1 MRYAR
6 VLSAMLLL
14 LGAAGC
20 PWTEPAPR
28 LPLVDP
34 PVMDLVVGD
43 MGLQTG
49 KSEASWELEQP
60 KVLVYFDVLNA
71 ALEDSSVQPAADL
84 VLGIPEPAEEKAIS
98 VGNPVDVELN
108 EGDLY
113 LVDQSARRVYIWR
126 DYRSHSDYDEPDVTL
141 LANVSSSQG
150 PWELFVAE
158 GCLFVTDFYRGLL
171 IWQNAATIE
180 TDDLPDIAIAPDAAR
195 NMLSGVELDENG
207 HLFVSWLSGGME
219 VYYDFMDEYL
229 ADAAIEA
236 DVTLSG
242 PSFSNMTA
250 PIWKVLVENNVLYAH
265 THSSSSTLFVFSP
278 ADDLSDEQLPDAV
291 ITPAIGRLTHPFS
304 MAVAGD
310 TLFVGNMFSD
320 YVGVCGFRPAD
331 ALETGQAPTLMLDYF
346 NSAMGPCSNLCVRE
360 NILFATS
367 SARPVCGKQYFMED
381 MNLGDIHIFGHADM
395 ICDADQANII
405 IKGGID
411 FLVPL
416 SIDAAL
422 APEG

>member
-28 LPLVDP
+28 LPLIDP
-34 PVMDLVVGD
+34 AAMDLVVGD
-43 MGLQTG
+43 MGLQTD

-84 VLGIPEPAEEKAIS
+84 VLGIPDPAEEKAIS

-171 IWQNAATIE
+171 VWQNAATIE

-250 PIWKVLVENNVLYAH
+250 ADLEGTRREQRPIRPHAFFEFDSLRFQ
-265 THSSSSTLFVFSP
+265 SC
-278 ADDLSDEQLPDAV
+278 
-291 ITPAIGRLTHPFS
+291 GRS
-304 MAVAGD
+304 IRRAAAGRRD
-310 TLFVGNMFSD
+310 HAC
-320 YVGVCGFRPAD
+320 YREAD
-331 ALETGQAPTLMLDYF
+331 ASLLHGHRGGYALRREHVQR
-346 NSAMGPCSNLCVRE
+346 LCRRVR
-360 NILFATS
+360 LPPRG
-367 SARPVCGKQYFMED
+367 RPQD
-381 MNLGDIHIFGHADM
+381 
-395 ICDADQANII
+395 
-405 IKGGID
+405 GGRRRR
-411 FLVPL
+411 
-416 SIDAAL
+416 
-422 APEG
+422 